1 MERLMFGWHFEVDS
15 WSRFWRWNLI
25 KICVWTCNMNSTL
38 GSVVP
43 LAMFSLE
50 SQFRCI
56 DRHGKQPQNESIG
69 ILSFLVLLLPS
80 TIDWPQM
87 LIFLLWYCGPTFF
100 HNDSQNTLKTRHA
113 SCTKTATLGIIL
125 KLDLNVNK
133 QVKQQITKISQVYT
147 SLHILQKCFAI

>member
-1 MERLMFGWHFEVDS
+1 MDKEQALKFQDAKDGM
-15 WSRFWRWNLI
+15 LI
-25 KICVWTCNMNSTL
+25 KLTSWTDHCVF
-38 GSVVP
+38 
-43 LAMFSLE
+43 FSLE

-56 DRHGKQPQNESIG
+56 ERHGKQPLNESIG
-69 ILSFLVLLLPS
+69 IVSFLVLLLPS

-113 SCTKTATLGIIL
+113 SCTKKATLGIKL

-133 QVKQQITKISQVYT
+133 QVKQQITKMSQVYT